1 MVMNELTID
10 KGWLSGAAGAYVLL
24 NSITALR
31 IAARAPGGAVA
42 AGFNVDALVQG
53 NWVTIAEFDDEKSAL
68 ARLAGVLKEMK
79 NLFRYGN

>member
-1 MVMNELTID
+1 MSTMTID
-10 KGWLSGAAGAYVLL
+10 KGWLTGTAGAYVLL

-31 IAARAPGGAVA
+31 IVPRAAAATVA

-53 NWVTIAEFDDEKSAL
+53 NWVTIATFDEEKPAL
-68 ARLAGVLKEMK
+68 ERLAHVLKEMK

>member
-1 MVMNELTID
+1 MSTVTID
-10 KGWLSGAAGAYVLL
+10 KGWLTGAAGAYVLL

-31 IAARAPGGAVA
+31 IVPRTAAAGTA

-53 NWVTIAEFDDEKSAL
+53 NWVTIATFDDEKSAL
-68 ARLAGVLKEMK
+68 ERLGSVLKEMK